1 MHHKGPPGF
10 AWCNP
15 KQYRYL
21 TLNFLFV
28 VFLFSE
34 QTVTGAPRCS
44 RRFTSRPSCVCI
56 RCMAAFRLPRRFSR
70 RCVSCLDSRLH
81 TLTVDLSCESRI
93 GVQPFLCWACALVR
107 VQGGILDLLWMLLGV
122 ARSVQPAVRGAFFA
136 GSRSRGVTVRLSW
149 RTCGNAGMDLLIGI
163 GFLGNDSRTPRRTLP
178 FS

>member
-1 MHHKGPPGF
+1 MRLVARGGLPHGHRACAYDVWRRSGSPGASRDVAF
-10 AWCNP
+10 RAWI
-15 KQYRYL
+15 L
-21 TLNFLFV
+21 
-28 VFLFSE
+28 
-34 QTVTGAPRCS
+34 
-44 RRFTSRPSCVCI
+44 VCI
-56 RCMAAFRLPRRFSR
+56 L
-70 RCVSCLDSRLH
+70 L
-81 TLTVDLSCESRI
+81 DLSCESRI